1 MIAKFKTTSILLSVA
16 EDKIYDE
23 TTTFNEQNINEYL
36 AEVEEYIK
44 CLLTLM
50 AKQLNFPHPILQA
63 LGLKD
68 LPKKI
73 EAAVIPK
80 NDYEKLVDQDEDPDD
95 ATLNDML
102 DQTKFDSMVAKYM
115 EDKKADASRT
125 VAQSSP
131 DDKPD
136 ESQRAERILSP
147 QH

>member
-1 MIAKFKTTSILLSVA
+1 MIAKFKTTSIMLSVA

-44 CLLTLM
+44 CLLTMM
-50 AKQLNFPHPILQA
+50 AKQLEFRHPILQA

-80 NDYEKLVDQDEDPDD
+80 NDYEKLVDEEEPDD
-95 ATLNDML
+95 DTLKEML
-102 DQTKFDSMVAKYM
+102 DKTKFDSMVIKFM
-115 EDKKADASRT
+115 EDQKDPSRSQQQ
-125 VAQSSP
+125 ASP
-131 DDKPD
+131 DDKAE
-136 ESQRAERILSP
+136 ESQRPESTPLLTS
-147 QH
+147 